1 MVDGEKLKHWRLAN
15 TMTVRDLAAQS
26 GVNHSAISEIE
37 RGLRSPHPA
46 TIRKL
51 AAALGVE
58 PVDLLQDIDTGKAAP
73 VAA

>member
-1 MVDGEKLKHWRLAN
+1 
-15 TMTVRDLAAQS
+15 
-26 GVNHSAISEIE
+26 VNHSAISEIE
-37 RGLRSPHPA
+37 RGLRAPHPA

-58 PVDLLQDIDTGKAAP
+58 PVDLLLDIDTGKAAP